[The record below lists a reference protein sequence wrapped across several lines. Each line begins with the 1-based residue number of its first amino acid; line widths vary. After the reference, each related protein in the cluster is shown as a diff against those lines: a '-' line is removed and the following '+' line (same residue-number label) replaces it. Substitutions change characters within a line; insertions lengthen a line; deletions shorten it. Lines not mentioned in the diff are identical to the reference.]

1 MTTQLV
7 RKQIYIQKRQDIL
20 LKRLAQ
26 VRGISEAE
34 LIRQAI
40 EREFSGGE
48 ELPLRSSSEIFQEF
62 KSSALAQRN
71 KGIKGSAHSWYRQ
84 ELYQEREN
92 RWLRETSDE
101 PEE

>member
-1 MTTQLV
+1 MTTHLV

-40 EREFSGGE
+40 EREFSGEG
-48 ELPLRSSSEIFQEF
+48 ELPVRSSSEPFQEF
-62 KSSALAQRN
+62 KNFALAQRK
-71 KGIKGSAHSWYRQ
+71 KGIKGSPFGWSRKD
-84 ELYQEREN
+84 LYQERES
-92 RWLRETSDE
+92 RWIRETKDE